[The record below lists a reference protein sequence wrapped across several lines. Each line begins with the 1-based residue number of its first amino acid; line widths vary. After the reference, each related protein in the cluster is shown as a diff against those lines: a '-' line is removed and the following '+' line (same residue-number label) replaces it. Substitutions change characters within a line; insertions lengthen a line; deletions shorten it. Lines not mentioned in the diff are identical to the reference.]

1 MNGHE
6 KDGQR
11 PHEALTRDADKR
23 ARYAAD
29 TYFQESLEHLRALT
43 GDVGRF
49 ASGHG
54 LLLLKPDAIAARRIM
69 STMDW
74 LADNGFRVVGARRV
88 RLTPVTLRALWYF
101 QWNTATPQLRRI
113 ADHCAGCT
121 DSLLLVVAPA
131 GDQGPLADLPVPVRL
146 TELVGPSD
154 PAAREPGRLRTE
166 LGRYALLNLVH
177 PAGDPADVV
186 RDLGIYCTADARAEL
201 VEQVLAGADRQALVR
216 DLARDVYADSPAH
229 DLSVPAAKTR
239 LRREAERLLA
249 GHTLTPA
256 ARAAL
261 APALTTGGDEAI
273 RTIVEATWAHQLAL
287 PAWDITVAAAD
298 LYPMTVPGARPLVAP
313 MTAAVWRRAALHAVR
328 HA

>member
-1 MNGHE
+1 MNGDE
-6 KDGQR
+6 KDGRR
-11 PHEALTRDADKR
+11 PPEALTRDADKHT
-23 ARYAAD
+23 RYTAD
-29 TYFQESLEHLRALT
+29 TYFQESLEHLRTLT
-43 GDVGRF
+43 GDAARF
-49 ASGHG
+49 AGAHG
-54 LLLLKPDAIAARRIM
+54 LLLLKPDAIAARRVM

-74 LADNGFRVVGARRV
+74 LAENGFRVVGARRV

-121 DSLLLVVAPA
+121 DSLLLVLAPA

-154 PAAREPGRLRTE
+154 PAVREPGRLRTE

-177 PAGDPADVV
+177 SSGDPADVV
-186 RDLGIYCTADARAEL
+186 RDLGIYCTPEARAEL
-201 VEQVLAGADRQALVR
+201 VTQVLAGADREPLVR
-216 DLARDVYADSPAH
+216 DLARAAYADSPAH
-229 DLSVPAAKTR
+229 DLSVPGAKTR

-249 GHTLTPA
+249 GPTLTPA

-261 APALTTGGDEAI
+261 GPALSTGGDEAI
-273 RTIVEATWAHQLAL
+273 RTIVEATWAHHLPL
-287 PAWDITVAAAD
+287 PAWDITVAAAE
-298 LYPMTVPGARPLVAP
+298 LYPMTVPGARPLLAP
-313 MTAAVWRRAALHAVR
+313 MTAARWRRAALHAVR